1 MSMKGEIDQKAS
13 MIDLS
18 NLQSTLMDR
27 LNELMSNFENM
38 FADKEATR
46 KKIVQL
52 EKAVSVH
59 DLLTLDTCS

>member
-1 MSMKGEIDQKAS
+1 
-13 MIDLS
+13 
-18 NLQSTLMDR
+18 MDR